1 MPVSRTASVLVARRT
16 GSAQRSV
23 CPAVHSGTRD
33 ARTRRTGGHMES
45 TSSHA
50 VAEPYREG
58 KGIRLMPGPGEIA
71 AIVAFWVS
79 YEMLTLANRIFDPG
93 RGGPPGSL
101 GERAVIAAV
110 EALCWSILTPIIFA
124 VVSRVDEDSHHLE
137 HYRWKGLLLVTGVVI
152 TSAAMVALI
161 GHELRDALI
170 DPPVGR
176 GGGRGGPPLWF
187 PFLNALILALGIVAT
202 GVARA
207 YSLRLRSRREQAIQ
221 LTSQLAEARL
231 DALRR
236 QLDPHFLFNT
246 LNAIS
251 SLVERDPR
259 GVRRMIARLGDL
271 LRHSFEGGQEPE
283 LTVRRELALLDLYV
297 DIVKVRFQERLAVD
311 IRVDDAVLDALVPTF
326 ILQPLVEN
334 AVKHGVERRTEGG
347 RVTVEAI
354 RDGDALVLRV
364 INDAPLEAASI
375 ATPTRTGVGVR
386 NTRARLEQLYGS
398 AQRFTLERDAERG
411 VVAEVRLPFHV
422 GPAPLEP
429 RASGARATD
438 TAELAVEAQRA
449 G

>member
-1 MPVSRTASVLVARRT
+1 METT
-16 GSAQRSV
+16 GSHPV
-23 CPAVHSGTRD
+23 P
-33 ARTRRTGGHMES
+33 
-45 TSSHA
+45 
-50 VAEPYREG
+50 EPYREG
-58 KGIRLMPGPGEIA
+58 RAIRLLPGSGQMA
-71 AIVAFWVS
+71 AIVAFWVG

-101 GERAVIAAV
+101 GERAIIAGV

-124 VVSRVDEDSHHLE
+124 VVGRVDFDSQ
-137 HYRWKGLLLVTGVVI
+137 RPGGRRVTGPLLVIAATI
-152 TSAAMVALI
+152 LSAALVAFI

-170 DPPVGR
+170 DVPVGR
-176 GGGRGGPPLWF
+176 GGRGGGGRGGPPLWF
-187 PFLNALILALGIVAT
+187 PFLNALILALGVAAT

-271 LRHSFEGGQEPE
+271 LRHSFEGGSEPE
-283 LTVRRELALLDLYV
+283 VTLRRELALLDLYV
-297 DIVKVRFQERLAVD
+297 DIVKVRFQDRLAIDVQ
-311 IRVDDAVLDALVPTF
+311 VDDDVLDALVPTF

-347 RVTVEAI
+347 HVAVEGT
-354 RDGDALVLRV
+354 RDGDTLVLRV
-364 INDAPLEAASI
+364 INVAPLEAAVTT
-375 ATPTRTGVGVR
+375 TPTRTGVGIR
-386 NTRARLEQLYGS
+386 NTRARLEQLYGT

-411 VVAEVRLPFHV
+411 VIAEVRLPFHV

-429 RASGARATD
+429 RFSGPPIAGA
-438 TAELAVEAQRA
+438 AELALEGRRA

>member
-1 MPVSRTASVLVARRT
+1 METT
-16 GSAQRSV
+16 GSH
-23 CPAVHSGTRD
+23 PIP
-33 ARTRRTGGHMES
+33 
-45 TSSHA
+45 
-50 VAEPYREG
+50 EPYREG
-58 KGIRLMPGPGEIA
+58 KAIRLLPGPGEMA
-71 AIVAFWVS
+71 AIVAFWVG

-101 GERAVIAAV
+101 GERAFIVSV

-124 VVSRVDEDSHHLE
+124 IVGRVDIDSHRPGAR
-137 HYRWKGLLLVTGVVI
+137 RWPGLLLI
-152 TSAAMVALI
+152 IAATVAAAALVAFI

-170 DPPVGR
+170 DVPVGR
-176 GGGRGGPPLWF
+176 GGRGGGGGRGGPPLWF

-246 LNAIS
+246 LNAIA

-271 LRHSFEGGQEPE
+271 LRHSFEGGSDPE
-283 LTVRRELALLDLYV
+283 VTVRRELALLDLYV
-297 DIVKVRFQERLAVD
+297 DIVKVRFQDRLVVD
-311 IRVDDAVLDALVPTF
+311 IRVDDEVLDALVPTF

-347 RVTVEAI
+347 RVTVEGT
-354 RDGDALVLRV
+354 RKGDALVLCV
-364 INDAPLEAASI
+364 INDAPLEAAV
-375 ATPTRTGVGVR
+375 ATTPSRVGVGIR

-398 AQRFTLERDAERG
+398 MQSFRLEADAERG
-411 VVAEVRLPFHV
+411 IVAEVRLPFHV
-422 GPAPLEP
+422 GPVPLEP
-429 RASGARATD
+429 RISGPRRAETS
-438 TAELAVEAQRA
+438 ELAMKGQRV

>member
-1 MPVSRTASVLVARRT
+1 M
-16 GSAQRSV
+16 
-23 CPAVHSGTRD
+23 
-33 ARTRRTGGHMES
+33 
-45 TSSHA
+45 
-50 VAEPYREG
+50 
-58 KGIRLMPGPGEIA
+58 A
-71 AIVAFWVS
+71 AIVAFWVG

-101 GERAVIAAV
+101 GERAIIAAV

-124 VVSRVDEDSHHLE
+124 VVARVDEDSHRVE
-137 HYRWKGLLLVTGVVI
+137 QRRWRGLLLVTAVVI
-152 TSAAMVALI
+152 ASAALVALV
-161 GHELRDALI
+161 GHQLRDALI
-170 DPPVGR
+170 DMPVGRGGR

-187 PFLNALILALGIVAT
+187 PFLNSLILALGVVAT

-207 YSLRLRSRREQAIQ
+207 YSRRLRSRREQAIQ

-271 LRHSFEGGQEPE
+271 LRHSFEGGDESE
-283 LTVRRELALLDLYV
+283 VTLRRELALLDLYV
-297 DIVKVRFQERLAVD
+297 DIVKVRFQDRLVVD
-311 IRVDDAVLDALVPTF
+311 IRVADVVLDALVPTF

-347 RVTVEAI
+347 RVTVEAM

-364 INDAPLEAASI
+364 INDAPLEAPVGTA
-375 ATPTRTGVGVR
+375 PTRTGVGIL
-386 NTRARLEQLYGS
+386 NTRARLEQLYGE
-398 AQRFTLERDAERG
+398 AQRFILAPAEG
-411 VVAEVRLPFHV
+411 GGMMAIIVVPIR
-422 GPAPLEP
+422 
-429 RASGARATD
+429 
-438 TAELAVEAQRA
+438 
-449 G
+449 